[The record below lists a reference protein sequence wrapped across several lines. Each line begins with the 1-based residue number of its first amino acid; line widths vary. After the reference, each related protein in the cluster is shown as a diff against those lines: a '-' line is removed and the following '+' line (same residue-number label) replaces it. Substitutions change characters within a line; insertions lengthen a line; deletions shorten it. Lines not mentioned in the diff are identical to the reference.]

1 MKNLRIFQFGIVVLL
16 CGILSL
22 PLSAQ
27 TEVMAWSN
35 ITGVRVDGELI
46 DFESSLRVG
55 TLKGDMEI
63 TGKEKQVRPV
73 FHREGDM
80 QEVTTTLRGVKFH
93 QKVTDKGKGL
103 VEISI
108 DALSD
113 TTLNQTAYYCIA
125 LSPENYADAKVRTSG
140 RKLTVTSANRKLE
153 FKFNKSVKATVEK
166 ESTGTVVYIS
176 LMPIL
181 KKAGRT
187 ALSMELHASGVIDHS
202 DAEITLD
209 MQNPGS
215 LFAGFGGNFRLQNPA
230 ADPKVI
236 DYCLENLRV
245 AYGRVEFPWR
255 LWQPEEEAD
264 PIATAQNG
272 GLNKRVEESLLMAK
286 RLKAMGM
293 PVILSC
299 WFPPAWAIDGGPA
312 SYVRQGGVIAYRLDN
327 RKKEKIYKS
336 MADYLLYAKRYYGI
350 EFSMFSFNES
360 DLGIDVLHT
369 PQEHADFIKE
379 FGAYL
384 AGLNLPT
391 RMLLGDNSDATTF
404 DFILPALNNPETH
417 KYIGA
422 VSFHSWR
429 GCDDVTLKKWADAAK
444 AINVPLL
451 VGEGS
456 TDAAA
461 HGYAEIFNESTFA
474 LYEINLYTRICAI
487 CQPLSILQWQLTS
500 DYSLLWGDGIYG
512 SKGPLRPTQRFW
524 NIKQLAS
531 TPADALAIPV
541 SSSKKNVNCAAFGNM
556 VRGEYAVHMVNN
568 GADCEAVISGIPAEV
583 KELKVYVTNTKDCM
597 KETAVKVENGQVRVH
612 LPAISFI
619 TLLSD
624 K

>member
-1 MKNLRIFQFGIVVLL
+1 MTTFYRFDIMKNLRIFQFGIVVLL

-125 LSPENYADAKVRTSG
+125 LSPENYVDAKVRTSG

-176 LMPIL
+176 LMSIL

-236 DYCLENLRV
+236 DYCLE
-245 AYGRVEFPWR
+245 
-255 LWQPEEEAD
+255 
-264 PIATAQNG
+264 
-272 GLNKRVEESLLMAK
+272 SLLMAK

-312 SYVRQGGVIAYRLDN
+312 SYARQGGVIAYRLDS

-336 MADYLLYAKRYYGI
+336 MADYLLYAKQHYGI

-369 PQEHADFIKE
+369 PQEHADFIQE

-429 GCDDVTLKKWADAAK
+429 GCDDVTLRKWADAAK

-541 SSSKKNVNCAAFGNM
+541 SSSKKKLNCAAFGNM

-597 KETAVKVENGQVRVH
+597 KETAVKVENGLVRVH

>member
-1 MKNLRIFQFGIVVLL
+1 
-16 CGILSL
+16 
-22 PLSAQ
+22 
-27 TEVMAWSN
+27 
-35 ITGVRVDGELI
+35 
-46 DFESSLRVG
+46 
-55 TLKGDMEI
+55 
-63 TGKEKQVRPV
+63 
-73 FHREGDM
+73 
-80 QEVTTTLRGVKFH
+80 
-93 QKVTDKGKGL
+93 
-103 VEISI
+103 
-108 DALSD
+108 
-113 TTLNQTAYYCIA
+113 
-125 LSPENYADAKVRTSG
+125 
-140 RKLTVTSANRKLE
+140 
-153 FKFNKSVKATVEK
+153 
-166 ESTGTVVYIS
+166 
-176 LMPIL
+176 
-181 KKAGRT
+181 
-187 ALSMELHASGVIDHS
+187 
-202 DAEITLD
+202 
-209 MQNPGS
+209 
-215 LFAGFGGNFRLQNPA
+215 
-230 ADPKVI
+230 
-236 DYCLENLRV
+236 
-245 AYGRVEFPWR
+245 
-255 LWQPEEEAD
+255 
-264 PIATAQNG
+264 
-272 GLNKRVEESLLMAK
+272 
-286 RLKAMGM
+286 
-293 PVILSC
+293 
-299 WFPPAWAIDGGPA
+299 
-312 SYVRQGGVIAYRLDN
+312 
-327 RKKEKIYKS
+327 
-336 MADYLLYAKRYYGI
+336 MADYLLYAKQHYGI

-369 PQEHADFIKE
+369 PQEHADFIQE

-429 GCDDVTLKKWADAAK
+429 GCDDVTLRKWADAAK

-568 GADCEAVISGIPAEV
+568 GADCEAVISGICRSEGTESLCDQY
-583 KELKVYVTNTKDCM
+583 KGLHEGNCCEGGEWTGT
-597 KETAVKVENGQVRVH
+597 G
-612 LPAISFI
+612 
-619 TLLSD
+619 TLAGYQFHYLIVG
-624 K
+624 